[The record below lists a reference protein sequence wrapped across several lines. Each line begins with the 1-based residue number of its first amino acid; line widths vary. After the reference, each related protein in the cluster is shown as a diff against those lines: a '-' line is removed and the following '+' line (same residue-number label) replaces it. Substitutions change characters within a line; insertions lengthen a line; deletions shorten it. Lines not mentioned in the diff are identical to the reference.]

1 MVDYLHLTRDGA
13 VATITIDR
21 PHVRNAVTPDGWNA
35 LHDRFDQ
42 LARDESVRVVILTG
56 AGEDFCS
63 GADVGGDPEERE
75 GHPLDSMRSVGR
87 ACQTLHTMP
96 KPTIARIDGVAAGA
110 GLNMALACDLVVAT
124 DRSRFSEI
132 FARRGLSIDFGGS
145 FILPRIVGM
154 QRAKELVLLADVI
167 DASRAA
173 EMGLVN
179 RVVARDELD
188 TVVDEFVAKLL
199 GGPPIALATSKKL
212 LNQSFTSTLEEALE
226 AEGIAQAYQ
235 FTTADVV
242 EAMKAFVE
250 KRDPN
255 FEGR

>member
-1 MVDYLHLTRDGA
+1 MRFTTFSTSWLVTMPYRSSFSPG
-13 VATITIDR
+13 
-21 PHVRNAVTPDGWNA
+21 PVRTSVPGPMSEAIRENVKAIRSTACVPSAGP
-35 LHDRFDQ
+35 
-42 LARDESVRVVILTG
+42 ARRC
-56 AGEDFCS
+56 F
-63 GADVGGDPEERE
+63 
-75 GHPLDSMRSVGR
+75 
-87 ACQTLHTMP
+87 TMP

-179 RVVARDELD
+179 RVVARDDLD
-188 TVVDEFVAKLL
+188 TVVDEFATKLMAAS
-199 GGPPIALATSKKL
+199 IALATSKKL
-212 LNQSFTSTLEEALE
+212 LNQSFTSTLDEALE
-226 AEGIAQAYQ
+226 AEGIGQCVPVH
-235 FTTADVV
+235 D
-242 EAMKAFVE
+242 
-250 KRDPN
+250 RRCGRGD
-255 FEGR
+255 EGVRRETRSELRGPLRLSLRAVAELARVRR